1 MANNEIKTVEDLLK
15 EIESSNEG
23 IGVDGKAKKRRIN
36 NGSY

>member
-23 IGVDGKAKKRRIN
+23 VGVDGKGEETEDK
-36 NGSY
+36 

>member
-23 IGVDGKAKKRRIN
+23 IGVDGKGEEAEDE
-36 NGSY
+36 

>member
-23 IGVDGKAKKRRIN
+23 IGVDGKGEETKDE
-36 NGSY
+36 